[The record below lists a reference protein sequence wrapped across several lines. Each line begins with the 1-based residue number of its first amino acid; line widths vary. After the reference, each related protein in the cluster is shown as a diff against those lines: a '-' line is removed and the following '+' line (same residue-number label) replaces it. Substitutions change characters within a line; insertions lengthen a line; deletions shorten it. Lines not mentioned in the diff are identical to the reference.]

1 MSHGSLHVTGNCLP
15 ATELFQLIGDK
26 WTMVV
31 VVSLSDGP
39 MRFSE
44 LRRKIPGVSQR
55 MLTLS
60 LRTLERD
67 GLISRTVTP
76 TVPARVDYELTPLG
90 RQFCDRILPLGMW
103 AFENR
108 PHIENARAAFDARAE
123 GAAISQVADPEAK
136 AAVLAADRPDRSVR
150 SAN

>member
-1 MSHGSLHVTGNCLP
+1 LSHGTLHVTGACRP

-31 VVSLSDGP
+31 VVSLREGA

-44 LRRKIPGVSQR
+44 LRRGIPGVSQR
-55 MLTLS
+55 MLTLT

-67 GLISRTVTP
+67 GLISRRVTP

-90 RQFCDRILPLGMW
+90 QAFVEHIMPVGNW
-103 AFENR
+103 AYDNR
-108 PHIENARAAFDARAE
+108 TAIEKARAEFDARPSDIASE
-123 GAAISQVADPEAK
+123 PPS
-136 AAVLAADRPDRSVR
+136 LAASQ
-150 SAN
+150 A

>member
-76 TVPARVDYELTPLG
+76 TVPARVDYQLTSLG
-90 RQFCDRILPLGMW
+90 REFCVRILPLGMW

-108 PHIENARAAFDARAE
+108 PHIESARAAFDARAE
-123 GAAISQVADPEAK
+123 PASISPGTDPEAK
-136 AAVLAADRPDRSVR
+136 GAPPAAVLPGQSVR

>member
-76 TVPARVDYELTPLG
+76 TVPARVDYELTPLA
-90 RQFCDRILPLGMW
+90 RQFCDRILSLGMW

-108 PHIENARAAFDARAE
+108 PHIESARAAFDARAE

>member
-1 MSHGSLHVTGNCLP
+1 LHLQEGTEMSGGTLHVTGDCLP

-31 VVSLSDGP
+31 VASLHDRP

-44 LRRKIPGVSQR
+44 LRRNIAGVSQR
-55 MLTLS
+55 MLTLT

-67 GLISRTVTP
+67 GLVSRTVTP
-76 TVPARVDYELTPLG
+76 TVPPRVDYELTPLG
-90 RQFCDRILPLGMW
+90 REFCDRIMPLGLW

-108 PHIENARAAFDARAE
+108 PAIEAARAAFDAHLSSAASPAE
-123 GAAISQVADPEAK
+123 PAGEIPAAAQSG
-136 AAVLAADRPDRSVR
+136 R
-150 SAN
+150 